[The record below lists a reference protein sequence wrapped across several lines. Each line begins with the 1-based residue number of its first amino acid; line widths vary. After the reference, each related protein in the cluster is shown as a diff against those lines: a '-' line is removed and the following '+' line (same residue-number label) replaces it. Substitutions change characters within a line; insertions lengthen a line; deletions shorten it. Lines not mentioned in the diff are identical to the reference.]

1 MGKPDNNT
9 DLENKEWF
17 GLYKAFYYK
26 SSHTVEYGKQIH
38 HINDDELQDFF
49 DIHLELYVQE
59 HNTARVVEEHKNW
72 ILPTVDK
79 AHEYEQNEN
88 GSGIQFFDN
97 ERLARLRE
105 LESNTKE
112 SSLTE
117 EAAE

>member
-49 DIHLELYVQE
+49 DIHLEL
-59 HNTARVVEEHKNW
+59 
-72 ILPTVDK
+72 
-79 AHEYEQNEN
+79 
-88 GSGIQFFDN
+88 
-97 ERLARLRE
+97 
-105 LESNTKE
+105 
-112 SSLTE
+112 
-117 EAAE
+117 